1 MSKKNE
7 IEIPEG
13 KVAEWKTINGVT
25 TMVAVDEADNRQLQK
40 RIKTK
45 RFVKSAE
52 EIKELLS
59 TQRVIY
65 WKDER
70 YRVQPDLFGT
80 LSIIPVDDGP
90 MVVFT
95 DKQLSECYVL
105 DEAKDE
111 I

>member
-1 MSKKNE
+1 MNK
-7 IEIPEG
+7 
-13 KVAEWKTINGVT
+13 
-25 TMVAVDEADNRQLQK
+25 
-40 RIKTK
+40 K

-70 YRVQPDLFGT
+70 YRVKPDLFGT

-95 DKQLSECYVL
+95 D
-105 DEAKDE
+105 EAKDE
-111 I
+111 K

>member
-1 MSKKNE
+1 MKK
-7 IEIPEG
+7 
-13 KVAEWKTINGVT
+13 IN
-25 TMVAVDEADNRQLQK
+25 DEADNRQLQK
-40 RIKTK
+40 HIKTK

-59 TQRVIY
+59 TQRDIY

-80 LSIIPVDDGP
+80 LSIIPVGNGP

>member
-1 MSKKNE
+1 MKLTVMKKF
-7 IEIPEG
+7 
-13 KVAEWKTINGVT
+13 NGVT

-52 EIKELLS
+52 ENKELLS

-70 YRVQPDLFGT
+70 YRVKPELFGT
-80 LSIIPVDDGP
+80 LSIIPVCDGP

>member
-1 MSKKNE
+1 MKK
-7 IEIPEG
+7 
-13 KVAEWKTINGVT
+13 IN
-25 TMVAVDEADNRQLQK
+25 DEAGNRQLQK
-40 RIKTK
+40 HIKTK

-70 YRVQPDLFGT
+70 YRVQLDLFGT
-80 LSIIPVDDGP
+80 LSIIPVGDGP

>member
-1 MSKKNE
+1 M
-7 IEIPEG
+7 
-13 KVAEWKTINGVT
+13 
-25 TMVAVDEADNRQLQK
+25 
-40 RIKTK
+40 KTK

-52 EIKELLS
+52 EIKELLA

-70 YRVQPDLFGT
+70 YRVQPDLLGT

-90 MVVFT
+90 MVVFA

>member
-1 MSKKNE
+1 MKK
-7 IEIPEG
+7 
-13 KVAEWKTINGVT
+13 IN
-25 TMVAVDEADNRQLQK
+25 DEAENRQSQK

-52 EIKELLS
+52 EIKKLLDA
-59 TQRVIY
+59 QWVIH

-70 YRVQPDLFGT
+70 YRVMSDLFGT
-80 LSIIPVDDGP
+80 LSIIPVGDGP
-90 MVVFT
+90 MVVLT

>member
-1 MSKKNE
+1 MKFQKARLLNGKK
-7 IEIPEG
+7 
-13 KVAEWKTINGVT
+13 INGVT
-25 TMVAVDEADNRQLQK
+25 TLVAVGEADNRQLQK
-40 RIKTK
+40 HIKTK

-70 YRVQPDLFGT
+70 YRVQPDLLGT

>member
-1 MSKKNE
+1 M
-7 IEIPEG
+7 
-13 KVAEWKTINGVT
+13 
-25 TMVAVDEADNRQLQK
+25 
-40 RIKTK
+40 KTK

-52 EIKELLS
+52 E
-59 TQRVIY
+59 RVIY

-80 LSIIPVDDGP
+80 LSIIPLGDGQ

-95 DKQLSECYVL
+95 DKHLSDCYVL

>member
-1 MSKKNE
+1 MKK
-7 IEIPEG
+7 
-13 KVAEWKTINGVT
+13 IN
-25 TMVAVDEADNRQLQK
+25 DEADNRQLQK
-40 RIKTK
+40 HIKTK

-59 TQRVIY
+59 TQRDIY

-80 LSIIPVDDGP
+80 LSIIPVGDGP
-90 MVVFT
+90 MAVFT

>member
-1 MSKKNE
+1 MNKKIE

-13 KVAEWKTINGVT
+13 KVAEWKAINGVT